1 MKVKIFLLSLSV
13 VLLYST
19 IKYVFMPSAGADTV
33 MGISHNL
40 ACPCECPMV
49 LEDCHMSCGME
60 WKDMI
65 GKRLMA
71 GADRDEI
78 EGYFFKRFGKESML
92 TPLQRIHGKWYQI
105 TRGGYPLSDIALFI
119 SLVFVWSAVLH
130 LIITGVMD
138 FLKKRK
144 SSDPLE

>member
-1 MKVKIFLLSLSV
+1 
-13 VLLYST
+13 
-19 IKYVFMPSAGADTV
+19 
-33 MGISHNL
+33 
-40 ACPCECPMV
+40 
-49 LEDCHMSCGME
+49 ME

-71 GADRDEI
+71 GAGKDEI

-105 TRGGYPLSDIALFI
+105 TRGGYPISDIALFI
-119 SLVFVWSAVLH
+119 ALVFVWSGVLY
-130 LIITGVMD
+130 LILNGITD

-144 SSDPLE
+144 SY